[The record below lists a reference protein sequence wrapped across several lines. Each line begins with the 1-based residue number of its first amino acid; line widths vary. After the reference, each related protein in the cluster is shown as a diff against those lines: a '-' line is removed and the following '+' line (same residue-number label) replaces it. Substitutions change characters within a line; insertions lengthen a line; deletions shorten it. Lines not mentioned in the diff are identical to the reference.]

1 MKTILRLLIVV
12 VVLLIAGSFLMG
24 YLGGQRYTLGWPRS
38 TEPHTQTSDSV
49 ARAREAGAEIGKKAG
64 AEIGKKAGA
73 VAARVGERVEKTVE
87 ETVNEAALPAKIK
100 AKMALA
106 DTVKACAI
114 DVTTR
119 GTTVTLSG
127 TVASRAERDRAVSL
141 ARETAGVTHVRDDL
155 RPH

>member
-1 MKTILRLLIVV
+1 MSTILRLLIVV
-12 VVLLIAGSFLMG
+12 VVLLIVGSFLMG

-38 TEPHTQTSDSV
+38 TEPHTQTSDS
-49 ARAREAGAEIGKKAG
+49 G

-106 DTVKACAI
+106 DTVKARAI